1 MTKLFLI
8 NLADVAFIA
17 NGWAFGL
24 GVTFCILL
32 LHRFIITMV
41 ASDSGNKFPYP
52 YGKRTIFV
60 LAILFMI
67 SIVASVLVPS
77 QKTVYLIAGVEAA
90 KELSNTEI
98 AKEAGSEAIS
108 VMKDVTKII
117 HGYAKKASDDNTEK
131 RSNRHN
137 DED

>member
-1 MTKLFLI
+1 MTKLSLLI
-8 NLADVAFIA
+8 YLADVASTA
-17 NGWAFGL
+17 NGWAIGFGVCFGVVLVVL
-24 GVTFCILL
+24 G
-32 LHRFIITMV
+32 II
-41 ASDSGNKFPYP
+41 ALAAIESHDEIP
-52 YGKRTIFV
+52 YGKKTLLV
-60 LAILFMI
+60 TTLLFMV
-67 SIVASVLVPS
+67 SIGASVLVPS
-77 QKTVYLIAGVEAA
+77 QKTIYLIAGVEAA

-117 HGYAKKASDDNTEK
+117 HGYAKKAVEDNSEK

>member
-1 MTKLFLI
+1 MTKLSLLI
-8 NLADVAFIA
+8 YLADVASTA
-17 NGWAFGL
+17 NGWAIGFGVAF
-24 GVTFCILL
+24 GIALL
-32 LHRFIITMV
+32 ALFIIAMP
-41 ASDSGNKFPYP
+41 ASDSGNNVP
-52 YGKRTIFV
+52 YGKRTLFV
-60 LAILFMI
+60 TAILFMI
-67 SIVASVLVPS
+67 SIGASVLVPS

-117 HGYAKKASDDNTEK
+117 HAYAKKSSDENTEK

>member
-1 MTKLFLI
+1 MTKLSLLI
-8 NLADVAFIA
+8 YLADVANTA
-17 NGWAFGL
+17 NGWAIGFGVAF
-24 GVTFCILL
+24 GVALL
-32 LHRFIITMV
+32 VLFIVAMA
-41 ASDSGNKFPYP
+41 ASDSGNKVP
-52 YGKRTIFV
+52 YGKRTLFV
-60 LAILFMI
+60 TAILFMI
-67 SIVASVLVPS
+67 SIGASVLVPS

-117 HGYAKKASDDNTEK
+117 HGYAKKASDNTEK